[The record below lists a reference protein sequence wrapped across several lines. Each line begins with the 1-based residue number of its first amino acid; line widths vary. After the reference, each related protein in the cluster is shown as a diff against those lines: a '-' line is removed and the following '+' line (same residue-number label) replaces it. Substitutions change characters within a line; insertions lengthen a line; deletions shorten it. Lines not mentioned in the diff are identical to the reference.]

1 MAKRRADKIGT
12 LLFCPECGTLL
23 SLPLDDNST
32 YVECE
37 QCQYHEPASSYE
49 NLEVTTV
56 STLESI
62 PSPLRLK
69 RTTRTRAHIG
79 GEVDTKSNE
88 ECPKC
93 GHRESTYKEKQMRSA
108 DEGATLIYSCLN
120 PECKHTWRQNG

>member
-1 MAKRRADKIGT
+1 INLTGT

-23 SLPLDDNST
+23 SLPQDDNST

-37 QCQYHEPASSYE
+37 QCKYREPASSYE
-49 NLEVTTV
+49 NLEVTTI

-69 RTTRTRAHIG
+69 RTTRTRAHVG
-79 GEVDTKSNE
+79 GESNE

-108 DEGATLIYSCLN
+108 DEGATLIYSVGFVPPNTLCRLDAYV
-120 PECKHTWRQNG
+120 PLHSSA